1 MSDVKNTIRDIVQE
15 VMDID
20 INDFEDNKNIAEISE
35 WDSFN
40 NLMLIAKFEEDLN
53 IEFSASD
60 VEDLILLSD
69 LYTFVEKNLK

>member
-1 MSDVKNTIRDIVQE
+1 MSNVKDTIKEIVQE

-20 INDFEDNKNIAEISE
+20 INDFEDSQVIAEISE

-60 VEDLILLSD
+60 VEELIILSD
-69 LYTFVEKNLK
+69 LYVFIESKLN